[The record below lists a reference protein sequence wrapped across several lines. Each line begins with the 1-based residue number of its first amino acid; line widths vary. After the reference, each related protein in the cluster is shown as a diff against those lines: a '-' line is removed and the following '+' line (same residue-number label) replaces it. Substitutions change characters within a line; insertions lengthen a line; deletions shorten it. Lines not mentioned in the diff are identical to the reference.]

1 MGGLIMKLSEQQ
13 VRLMM
18 QNAEIL
24 ALKYA
29 NEDRKLKLG
38 IAEIRDIPFFNTFK
52 RELEALEV
60 VL

>member
-1 MGGLIMKLSEQQ
+1 MKLSEQQ